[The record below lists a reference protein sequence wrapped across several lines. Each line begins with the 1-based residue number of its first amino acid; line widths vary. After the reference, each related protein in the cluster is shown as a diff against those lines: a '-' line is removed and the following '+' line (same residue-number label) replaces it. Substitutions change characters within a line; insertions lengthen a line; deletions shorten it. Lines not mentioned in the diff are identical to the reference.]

1 VILNCN
7 VDTTNKALEIHF
19 DLAEEA
25 REFADT
31 VKNEEGFLVNLE
43 EPLQLFQQF
52 SIFLRPADGPD
63 FDFGADVAQVF
74 DKGGSRF
81 DTAFIVNR
89 WEDARYAAWKR
100 KSASSP
106 GSEAHQGEV
115 TGSSPIHQI
124 RSMTPNQKSRLATR
138 ANKTERQILLR
149 ENSPQVLQALML
161 NPRVEAKEVLQVV
174 KSTHSDAGL
183 LKRIASDQRWN
194 KNPEIRVSLVKNLR
208 TPPEIAIRLVPSL
221 RTSDLRFLG
230 KMSSGVRET
239 LRKAAFKEYLS
250 RTSKG

>member
-1 VILNCN
+1 
-7 VDTTNKALEIHF
+7 
-19 DLAEEA
+19 
-25 REFADT
+25 
-31 VKNEEGFLVNLE
+31 
-43 EPLQLFQQF
+43 
-52 SIFLRPADGPD
+52 
-63 FDFGADVAQVF
+63 
-74 DKGGSRF
+74 
-81 DTAFIVNR
+81 
-89 WEDARYAAWKR
+89 
-100 KSASSP
+100 
-106 GSEAHQGEV
+106 
-115 TGSSPIHQI
+115 
-124 RSMTPNQKSRLATR
+124 MTPNQKSRLATR